1 MSIKDKDDVITVQ
14 ELGNVMRSL
23 GQNPS
28 EADLQATIKEVDPD
42 GDGTVTL
49 TKFLAIMAHKM
60 RDISPDDEIKEAF
73 KVFNKSG
80 NGLIS
85 AAELKAVLTNL
96 GTFLSLSVL
105 SMELFTDCHLL
116 LHTGEKPTDKDI
128 DDMIQA
134 ADTDGDGLIGL
145 DGAHLFVSPHSFSK
159 HRFCDYCDTDFRKV
173 HAIRTLSAHL
183 WY

>member
-1 MSIKDKDDVITVQ
+1 VITVQ
-14 ELGNVMRSL
+14 ELGNVLRSL
-23 GQNPS
+23 GQNPP
-28 EADLQATIKEVDPD
+28 EADLQVMVKEVDPD
-42 GDGTVTL
+42 GDGTVSL

-60 RDISPDDEIKEAF
+60 RDISPDEEINEAF

-96 GTFLSLSVL
+96 GTFLDLSLFL
-105 SMELFTDCHLL
+105 SMGLFTDCRLL

-134 ADTDGDGLIGL
+134 ADTDGDGQISL
-145 DGAHLFVSPHSFSK
+145 DGAHLIVSSHSF
-159 HRFCDYCDTDFRKV
+159 F
-173 HAIRTLSAHL
+173 
-183 WY
+183 

>member
-1 MSIKDKDDVITVQ
+1 
-14 ELGNVMRSL
+14 MRSL
-23 GQNPS
+23 GQNPP
-28 EADLQATIKEVDPD
+28 EADLQAMIKEVDPD

-49 TKFLAIMAHKM
+49 LKFFEIMAHKM

-96 GTFLSLSVL
+96 GMLLSLSLFL
-105 SMELFTDCHLL
+105 SMGLTDLRLL

-134 ADTDGDGLIGL
+134 ADTDGDGLIGF
-145 DGAHLFVSPHSFSK
+145 DGAHLFVSPH
-159 HRFCDYCDTDFRKV
+159 
-173 HAIRTLSAHL
+173 
-183 WY
+183 